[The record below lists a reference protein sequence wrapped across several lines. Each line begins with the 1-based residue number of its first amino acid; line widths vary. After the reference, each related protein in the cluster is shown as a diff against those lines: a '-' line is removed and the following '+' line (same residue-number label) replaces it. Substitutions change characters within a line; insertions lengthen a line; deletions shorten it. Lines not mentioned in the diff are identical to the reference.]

1 MNKIQFP
8 ELFKYQKFYIS
19 DKINLYLSSDNY
31 HKKMSIDEFIF
42 RFNDIDIVPKDRVK
56 LLTLYNKLYPKKRK
70 TSIIPIHTTP
80 TSFEQLLIQENI
92 YTKRSHII
100 FYFKITSGKK
110 EIDMLNVDQIY
121 RCLFRK
127 LKKQQ
132 FNKVVLKSFLK
143 NALNNR
149 KNDIY
154 PLNMS
159 PAPSPHYSPYA
170 LLPELRHSNRSHK
183 KISPR
188 PNKKIPLSPRLT
200 LKKNSS
206 SVLPLTPLLTL
217 TPPLFPSLVIPSPLH
232 SPKKFSLP
240 HSPKKFSPPLTP
252 LLPLTPPLV
261 IPSPLHSPKKFS
273 PPLTPDILNL
283 HSGSNAKKRS
293 ANKHSANKQ
302 KKHNQTKSNK
312 HAWLTTAPELIKNKN
327 KNILQ
332 QNWYQKL
339 LANINNEKG
348 TKKSM

>member
-56 LLTLYNKLYPKKRK
+56 LLRLYNKLYPKKRK

-188 PNKKIPLSPRLT
+188 PNKKIPPPLSPRLT

-232 SPKKFSLP
+232 SPKKFSP
-240 HSPKKFSPPLTP
+240 
-252 LLPLTPPLV
+252 
-261 IPSPLHSPKKFS
+261 PLHSPTKFS
-273 PPLTPDILNL
+273 PPLTPDMLNL
-283 HSGSNAKKRS
+283 PSGSNAKKRS

-302 KKHNQTKSNK
+302 KKHNQT
-312 HAWLTTAPELIKNKN
+312 IKNKN

>member
-1 MNKIQFP
+1 MTKIQFP
-8 ELFKYQKFYIS
+8 ELFKYQEFYNS

-56 LLTLYNKLYPKKRK
+56 LLTLYNKFYPKKRK

-80 TSFEQLLIQENI
+80 ISFEQLLVQENI

-100 FYFKITSGKK
+100 FYFKIISGKK

-121 RCLFRK
+121 RCLFTK

-159 PAPSPHYSPYA
+159 PSPSPHYSPYA

-183 KISPR
+183 KIPPPLPPR
-188 PNKKIPLSPRLT
+188 PDKKNPSPHVTPKKIPPPLPPRPD
-200 LKKNSS
+200 KKNSS
-206 SVLPLTPLLTL
+206 PVLNS
-217 TPPLFPSLVIPSPLH
+217 SLVIPSPRL
-232 SPKKFSLP
+232 SAKKMSFNKEIIS
-240 HSPKKFSPPLTP
+240 TNQ
-252 LLPLTPPLV
+252 
-261 IPSPLHSPKKFS
+261 
-273 PPLTPDILNL
+273 DNILNL
-283 HSGSNAKKRS
+283 PTPNTHTNKRT
-293 ANKHSANKQ
+293 ANKQ

-312 HAWLTTAPELIKNKN
+312 HAWLTTAPALIKNKN

-339 LANINNEKG
+339 LANINNEKR